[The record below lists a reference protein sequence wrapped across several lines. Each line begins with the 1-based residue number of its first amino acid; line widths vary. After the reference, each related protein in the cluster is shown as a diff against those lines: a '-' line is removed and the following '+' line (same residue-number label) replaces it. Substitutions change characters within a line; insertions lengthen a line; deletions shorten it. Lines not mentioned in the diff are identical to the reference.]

1 MTPAARSA
9 PAPEVFARYEPH
21 GRQTAFHTAE
31 EPVVWFMAG
40 YGLGKT
46 TAAVFEVLNLACV
59 THPGY
64 EGIVAAPTYG
74 LLFQSFMTEW
84 KRWVPGT
91 WYRQS
96 THPGYGAYLDV
107 HVDQGV
113 SRVWLRSTVE
123 ARSVDGINAAWLVF
137 DEATRE
143 QRLDPVRVLQSRIR
157 RGHPGRQ
164 RRQVVIGPPMT
175 RSHWTGEMFGA
186 GPDARRVGDAMS
198 WTDGRRRVVRGRTR
212 DNPHLPPSYEE
223 DLRNQPGAS
232 KAWCKQYLDAQMGAV
247 EGAIYDAWD
256 RDVHVVPAASLE
268 GRPWKLVLA
277 GMDWGWSKPG
287 ALIVGAVDGR
297 GDLYVIHEE
306 YHARKNV
313 DDTPSGW
320 LPLTFRVCRSRR
332 VRSLHCDP
340 SRPGDIDATG
350 VKLAGV
356 TLVYAG
362 HNDVASGIRRIVARL
377 EWAVERAKVRGRTGA
392 ALVGGGALYVSD
404 ACVNTIAEME
414 GYVRA
419 KERDGSFSEKPV
431 KRNDHA
437 LDALRYLE
445 MATDE

>member
-1 MTPAARSA
+1 MIAAA
-9 PAPEVFARYEPH
+9 PAPAPADVVRYEPH
-21 GRQTAFHTAE
+21 ERQLAVHEAAE
-31 EPVVWFMAG
+31 PYLWACMG

-46 TAAVFEVLNLACV
+46 TLAVFEALQLACV
-59 THPGY
+59 THPGF
-64 EGIVAAPTYG
+64 EGVVAAPTYG

-84 KRWVPGT
+84 KRWVPAP

-96 THPGYGAYLDV
+96 THPGYGAFLDV
-107 HVDQGV
+107 HTDQGV

-123 ARSVDGINAAWLVF
+123 TRSVEGINAAWLVY
-137 DEATRE
+137 DEASRE
-143 QRLDPVRVLQSRIR
+143 GRIEPVRTLQARVR
-157 RGHPGRQ
+157 RGYPGRQ
-164 RRQVVIGPPMT
+164 RRQIIIGPPMT
-175 RSHWTGEMFGA
+175 RSHWTAEMFGA
-186 GPDARRVGDAMS
+186 GPDAKRTGDQRS
-198 WTDGRRRVVRGRTR
+198 WTDGRRRVVRGRTSE
-212 DNPHLPPSYEE
+212 NPHLPPDYER
-223 DLRNQPGAS
+223 DLRSQPGAS
-232 KAWCKQYLDAQMGAV
+232 AAWCKQFLDAQMGAV
-247 EGAIYDAWD
+247 EGAIYEAFD

-268 GRPWKLVLA
+268 GRAWRLVLA
-277 GMDWGWSKPG
+277 GMDWGWAKAG
-287 ALIVGAVDGR
+287 ALVVGALDGR

-320 LPLTFRVCRSRR
+320 LPLTFRVCRRHR

-350 VKLAGV
+350 AKLANV
-356 TLVYAG
+356 TLVYPG
-362 HNDVASGIRRIVARL
+362 DNDVATGIRRIVARL
-377 EWAVERAKVRGRTGA
+377 EWAAERARVKRAGGA
-392 ALVGGGALYVSD
+392 ELVGGGALYVSD

-445 MATDE
+445 MGTDE